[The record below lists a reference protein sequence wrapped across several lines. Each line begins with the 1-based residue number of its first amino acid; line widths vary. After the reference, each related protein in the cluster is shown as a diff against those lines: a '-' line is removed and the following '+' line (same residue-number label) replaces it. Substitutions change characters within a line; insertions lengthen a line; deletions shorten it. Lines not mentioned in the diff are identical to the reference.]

1 LDFLAWCRARG
12 IIVCPG
18 VPNTAAVSQ
27 ELDQAYGGFKTGFY
41 VSLAS
46 LVEHR
51 LKTASA
57 SGQPR
62 MGPADYGML
71 IFGGNEGTLESPNL
85 FEQHFSVKKLKHFW
99 EKVGAVP
106 LTRNCLLN
114 PQVRHEIVMNEGAID
129 LTADP
134 EAARLSTILVKNKE
148 ACDKLCDLGYKGNL
162 FRVNLKIQEASEQP
176 GRLTTE
182 NSIERREA
190 LGKARSAGV
199 HFKVTGGDHLTSD
212 DMFIATELLARREEI
227 TKLESQKQDAL
238 GATRRNELAQGVI
251 NRLREEKQV
260 DAIMMDDPSSV
271 TNKDLDILLKWKMDS
286 ETTPGAVG
294 KNKGTRVAKWIELRN
309 AAVNDDDE
317 PHPNWTVELEAEL
330 QRIKNTEL
338 TLKDTALEREKQK
351 GVNDACAM
359 IAAASPTTKHAL
371 LARLNGAG
379 ALNTE
384 PV

>member
-1 LDFLAWCRARG
+1 
-12 IIVCPG
+12 
-18 VPNTAAVSQ
+18 
-27 ELDQAYGGFKTGFY
+27 
-41 VSLAS
+41 
-46 LVEHR
+46 
-51 LKTASA
+51 
-57 SGQPR
+57 
-62 MGPADYGML
+62 
-71 IFGGNEGTLESPNL
+71 
-85 FEQHFSVKKLKHFW
+85 
-99 EKVGAVP
+99 
-106 LTRNCLLN
+106 
-114 PQVRHEIVMNEGAID
+114 
-129 LTADP
+129 
-134 EAARLSTILVKNKE
+134 
-148 ACDKLCDLGYKGNL
+148 
-162 FRVNLKIQEASEQP
+162 
-176 GRLTTE
+176 
-182 NSIERREA
+182 
-190 LGKARSAGV
+190 
-199 HFKVTGGDHLTSD
+199 
-212 DMFIATELLARREEI
+212 MFIAAELLARREEI

-238 GATRRNELAQGVI
+238 GATRRNELAQGVT

-271 TNKDLDILLKWKMDS
+271 TNKDLDIPLKWKMDS

-317 PHPNWTVELEAEL
+317 PHPNWTAELEAEL

-351 GVNDACAM
+351 GVNDAYAM